1 MRKME
6 MASEALTAA
15 DGASGIPPQEA
26 ATIPFWRYHKRSLAA
41 AGALLVLVGV
51 VCVGWSGSSGGGTA
65 GAGGMAGAQ
74 PSAAPPV
81 RVLFV
86 GNSFTYGPAEYG
98 SVGPPQLP
106 PPALS
111 HGFARL
117 VLRDIAPRGSQRTT
131 TGWAGILG

>member
-26 ATIPFWRYHKRSLAA
+26 AAIPFWQYHKRPLAA
-41 AGALLVLVGV
+41 AGALLVLVLV
-51 VCVGWSGSSGGGTA
+51 AYVGWSGSSGGGTA

-86 GNSFTYGPAEYG
+86 GNSFTYGPADYG
-98 SVGPPQLP
+98 SVGPLQPP

-111 HGFARL
+111 HGVARL
-117 VLRDIAPRGSQRTT
+117 VLRITLPRGSQCTT